1 MSEITIDSFSQEA
14 FEDPFLLLKELERM
28 GQLADSSREGKSAEQ
43 QTEENIVSINSEEQ
57 YKQFIDEVSDMKMS
71 FSYKPILIKAM
82 MEYADVNGRA
92 SMSDIIDYYLNYF
105 QTRADQGKVVEKA
118 ESTFVQHFG
127 DRKAARRTIL
137 IYPYKRFEMKG
148 MMKFDKANDQIEIV
162 PPIWDNISNKIR
174 RVVAAYCDAQ
184 LLRYYEKLETT

>member
-1 MSEITIDSFSQEA
+1 
-14 FEDPFLLLKELERM
+14 
-28 GQLADSSREGKSAEQ
+28 
-43 QTEENIVSINSEEQ
+43 
-57 YKQFIDEVSDMKMS
+57 
-71 FSYKPILIKAM
+71 
-82 MEYADVNGRA
+82 
-92 SMSDIIDYYLNYF
+92 MSDIIDYYLNYF

-127 DRKAARRTIL
+127 DRKMARRTIL

-148 MMKFDKANDQIEIV
+148 MMKFDKASDQIEIV

-174 RVVAAYCDAQ
+174 RVVASYCDAQ

>member
-1 MSEITIDSFSQEA
+1 M
-14 FEDPFLLLKELERM
+14 LLLKELERM

-43 QTEENIVSINSEEQ
+43 QTEEDIVSTNSEEQ

-92 SMSDIIDYYLNYF
+92 SMSDIIDYYLNDF

-148 MMKFDKANDQIEIV
+148 MMKFDKASDQIEIV

-174 RVVAAYCDAQ
+174 RVVASYCDAQ